1 MKLIGDLGS
10 NPVQAHIAMRFV
22 AVANERQQLETL
34 LDDLLDPA
42 QAFDPARSRVLIF
55 VRTKRKAEETT
66 QALKTMAEERNLSW
80 AGQVD
85 FFHAGLNGTDRED
98 KYEAYK
104 PAKPHK
110 TGRPVRKADDETVV
124 LVATKA
130 FGMGMDI
137 GNIHYLYHLGPSST
151 FEDFLQEVGRAGRDE
166 GMRQRA
172 GFITGRPIRAMC
184 VATREDFGKLRDLQ
198 HRSDLSWDYLENV
211 QDVVHRY
218 VARFRPVE
226 ARPNE
231 AFPLPLDLAAE
242 DHGEDGSAEAS
253 TKFRLGLHWLEQL
266 KRIRLGMY
274 TPASLPIRL
283 LETPNYSR
291 LELPER
297 REVEEFVARLRASP
311 HREGDELLLPVSE
324 LLALSGK
331 RRWPELTRLL
341 YRAQRARALRIE
353 RDLTLTITELRRAE
367 LTAWRDQKSCATGRL
382 PLVEAVFGMARQ
394 LLGPVRPGQ
403 QRSVDGDAW
412 DALVREMADEHYQP
426 RSLYWQEQDRNK
438 RELNATD
445 ARRKLV
451 NDWQKKRAKFA
462 LKLVRLLPHTRVQ
475 TELNRRDP
483 SKPRVVQ
490 LIYNGEPKAGQW
502 QSILAELQARLYKL
516 LAHVAQADQSKFNYA
531 ELVLGL
537 GLEDAPNDTLD
548 NLLFLA
554 RALGYLRGSGSLV
567 PMGIELFL
575 HDISAPDRSDRASD
589 DYQVS
594 LEFEEGLRLKELR
607 LMALQCL
614 ANLKDPT
621 RQDGFIKRYFQCD
634 GSEALLKLL
643 EEFLPENHP
652 SLAAFQ
658 KEALVKAEQNL
669 SDEQRLVYD
678 APLGDSLQVLA
689 GPGGGKTHTLTLRV
703 ARLVQKEKVPP
714 EQILVLAYNRAVVVE
729 LKDRLSTLFRALGYG
744 RLIQRLHVHTF
755 DALCKRCLG
764 AALDNVDFKEW
775 VPLLLQA
782 LDRTPG
788 LLNDSK
794 LGNIRYVFVD
804 EFQDITALRLR
815 LLQRLAPP
823 DAGPN
828 GVRLCVIGDP
838 NQSIYGYE
846 RVNEGGDIDPYP
858 YYLQFHQLYQP
869 QTLYL
874 SNNYRSYPAILEAA
888 AGMLAANT
896 VKFKKLPG
904 LRALRQPSHERA
916 YCEIIDCQTNL
927 VDWKTKLREIL
938 SEEYEPG
945 KSYQQIAV
953 MLRSNDEVLRAFN
966 ALRHEGNQPGRTLPP
981 DLELRIQGTST
992 SPLVSREFH
1001 HLFQGL
1007 RATPTAVLRPGFVE
1021 RFKARKEQALAEYG
1035 HVWDPY
1041 LLHLAHCLL
1050 VEFSGAYDG
1059 EEATHQELMDFI
1071 QDLARKD
1078 DGHFAKIY
1086 DKHAATIVPGQR
1098 RREVVFTTM
1107 HKVKGLEFDAVLLPP
1122 SFADFGLN
1130 KRTGEPATNLTDLVE
1145 EERRLLYVAYTR
1157 ARYRLVVLNY
1167 EREVAVAIGR
1177 PFVLADGAQR
1187 KLGRVLAPGID
1198 KLFISWGGRSQ
1209 HAHDFIRKQVKV
1221 GDPVELVR
1229 DGIKWMVFCNGAV
1242 VGQLRTGQL
1251 LPEPQAGRL
1260 LGLSVAG
1267 ITCYTLDESRAYDAK
1282 HDKNFTVTN
1291 WQQPALERGYL
1302 YLVDFAGYY
1311 QEG

>member
-1 MKLIGDLGS
+1 
-10 NPVQAHIAMRFV
+10 MRFV
-22 AVANERQQLETL
+22 AVANERQQLETI

-55 VRTKRKAEETT
+55 VRTRRKAEETT
-66 QALKTMAEERNLSW
+66 QALKTMAEERNLPW

-85 FFHAGLNGTDRED
+85 FFHAGLDGIDRGD

-104 PAKPHK
+104 PAKSHK
-110 TGRPVRKADDETVV
+110 AGQPIRKADDETVV

-166 GMRQRA
+166 AMRQRA
-172 GFITGRPIRAMC
+172 GFVTGRPIRAMC
-184 VATREDFGKLRDLQ
+184 VATRDAFDKLRGLQ
-198 HRSDLSWDYLENV
+198 HSGDLSWGYLGRAQEM
-211 QDVVHRY
+211 VHRY

-226 ARPNE
+226 ARPTE

-253 TKFRLGLHWLEQL
+253 TKFRLALHWLEQL

-274 TPASLPIRL
+274 TPASLPILL

-291 LELPER
+291 LELTER
-297 REVEEFVARLRASP
+297 REVEKFVARLRASP
-311 HREGDELLLPVSE
+311 HREGEELLLPVSE
-324 LLALSGK
+324 LLTLSGK

-367 LTAWRDQKSCATGRL
+367 LTAWRDQKNCATGRL

-394 LLGPVRPGQ
+394 MLGPIRPGQ
-403 QRSVDGDAW
+403 QRSVDGNAW
-412 DALVREMADEHYQP
+412 DELAREIADEHYQP
-426 RSLYWQEQDRNK
+426 RSLYWQELDRNK
-438 RELNATD
+438 RELNAVD
-445 ARRKLV
+445 ARQKLV

-475 TELNRRDP
+475 TELNRRDT

-490 LIYNGEPKAGQW
+490 LIYNGEPKASQW
-502 QSILAELQARLYKL
+502 QPVLAELQARLYKM
-516 LAHVAQADQSKFNYA
+516 LAHVVKADQSKFNYA
-531 ELVLGL
+531 ELVIAL
-537 GLEDAPNDTLD
+537 GLEDAPNDTLG

-575 HDISAPDRSDRASD
+575 HDVSPPDRSDQASE

-594 LEFEEGLRLKELR
+594 LEFEEGLRLKVLR

-634 GSEALLKLL
+634 GSGALLKLL

-658 KEALVKAEQNL
+658 KEALVKAEQEL
-669 SDEQRLVYD
+669 SDEQQLVYN
-678 APLGDSLQVLA
+678 APVTSNLQVLA
-689 GPGGGKTHTLTLRV
+689 GPGAGKTKTLTLRV
-703 ARLVQKEKVPP
+703 ARLIESNIAKP
-714 EQILVLAYNRAVVVE
+714 EEILVLAYNRAVVVE

-744 RLIQRLHVHTF
+744 RLIQGLHVHTF
-755 DALCKRCLG
+755 HSLCKRCLRG
-764 AALDNVDFKEW
+764 ALDNHEFDEW
-775 VPLLLQA
+775 VPLLAQA

-788 LLNDSK
+788 LLDRE
-794 LGNIRYVFVD
+794 LGRIRYVFVD

-823 DAGPN
+823 NAGSD
-828 GVRLCVIGDP
+828 GIRLCVIGDP

-846 RVNEGGDIDPYP
+846 RQKEGGDIDPYP

-874 SNNYRSYPAILEAA
+874 SNNYRSYPHIIETA

-896 VKFKKLPG
+896 VRFKKLPS
-904 LRALRQPSHERA
+904 LKALRQPSHDRP
-916 YCEIIDCQTNL
+916 YCEVFDCREKS
-927 VDWKTKLREIL
+927 VDWKAKLQEML
-938 SEEYEPG
+938 GEEYEHG
-945 KSYQQIAV
+945 KPYQQVAV

-966 ALRHEGNQPGRTLPP
+966 ALRHETSQPGRALPP
-981 DLELRIQGTST
+981 DVELRIQGIST
-992 SPLVSREFH
+992 SPLVSREFN
-1001 HLFQGL
+1001 HLFQAL
-1007 RATPTAVLRPGFVE
+1007 RVNPTAVLRPGYIE
-1021 RFKARKEQALAEYG
+1021 RFKARKEQALAEFG
-1035 HVWDPY
+1035 HVWDHY
-1041 LLHLAHCLL
+1041 LIHLAHCLL
-1050 VEFSGAYDG
+1050 VEFNGAHDG
-1059 EEATHQELMDFI
+1059 EEATHQELLDFI

-1078 DGHFAKIY
+1078 DGHFAKLY
-1086 DKHAATIVPGQR
+1086 EKHIATIVPGQR

-1122 SFADFGLN
+1122 SFATFGLN
-1130 KRTGEPATNLTDLVE
+1130 KSTGEPDANLAELVE

-1157 ARYRLVVLNY
+1157 ARYRLIVLNY
-1167 EREVAVAIGR
+1167 EREYAVAAGCSYILDDNEQKK
-1177 PFVLADGAQR
+1177 V
-1187 KLGRVLAPGID
+1187 GRVVEPGID

-1209 HAHDFIRKQVKV
+1209 RAYDFIRNQVKI
-1221 GDPVELVR
+1221 GEPVEVVR
-1229 DGIKWMVFCNGAV
+1229 EGSRWLIYYQGTV
-1242 VGQLRTGQL
+1242 VGQLRGGQL
-1251 LPEPQAGRL
+1251 KPEPESDRL
-1260 LGLSVAG
+1260 LGLAVAG
-1267 ITCYTLDESRAYDAK
+1267 VACYTLEESRAYDIK
-1282 HDKNFTVTN
+1282 HNKSFTDDN
-1291 WQQPALERGYL
+1291 WQVPAVTRGHIYL
-1302 YLVDFAGYY
+1302 IDFAGYY
-1311 QEG
+1311 KQP